1 MSFKVFNIGARVGR
15 RAVRLPGQKVT
26 AHNQGGQKVFSP
38 NHFGT
43 WLLPQPLDLVTN
55 QFNQSLS
62 QLNIFYLN

>member
-43 WLLPQPLDLVTN
+43 
-55 QFNQSLS
+55 
-62 QLNIFYLN
+62 